1 MKKIINLPLWA
12 IDQIFF
18 GTWKILRQREAVSRF
33 VKDNKIVG
41 LRVVSSK
48 PFTEFD
54 SITGERQQVVRYVAE
69 CSPDKSYWV
78 V

>member
-1 MKKIINLPLWA
+1 MKKVVNLPLWA

-18 GTWKILRQREAVSRF
+18 GTWKILRQRKAVSKF
-33 VKDNKIVG
+33 MKNNNIVG

-48 PFTEFD
+48 PFTGFD